1 MPPSIV
7 TVIQEDPRKTPR
19 AVEALRIAL
28 GLSTGDNPLTI
39 VLLKESP
46 LLLSENLDDVQDL
59 DILEKYLP
67 SFKHLKTP
75 FLVPSGARASFSLD
89 EDFSVREVNSEEI
102 TSVIAAADRSLVF

>member
-1 MPPSIV
+1 
-7 TVIQEDPRKTPR
+7 
-19 AVEALRIAL
+19 
-28 GLSTGDNPLTI
+28 
-39 VLLKESP
+39 
-46 LLLSENLDDVQDL
+46 
-59 DILEKYLP
+59 KYLP